1 MDRNEHRNQQLVNS
15 LVGAVEGGTG
25 YWAYASD
32 YDWGSENGQYELGD
46 TMYASVTLTDMES
59 GVEYKVTV
67 DTIAKGWNRIINGDV
82 QVADRIVE
90 SLKWDDSDAESD
102 DCVVQAGLFG
112 EIIYG

>member
-32 YDWGSENGQYELGD
+32 YDWGSENGQYEPGD
-46 TMYASVTLTDMES
+46 RMYASVTLTDMES

>member
-67 DTIAKGWNRIINGDV
+67 DTIAKGWNRIINGEV

-90 SLKWDDSDAESD
+90 SLKWDDSDSESD

>member
-59 GVEYKVTV
+59 GVEYKGTV
-67 DTIAKGWNRIINGDV
+67 DTIA
-82 QVADRIVE
+82 
-90 SLKWDDSDAESD
+90 
-102 DCVVQAGLFG
+102 
-112 EIIYG
+112 

>member
-1 MDRNEHRNQQLVNS
+1 MDPNEHRNQQLVNS

-32 YDWGSENGQYELGD
+32 YDWGSENGQDEPGD